1 MACTG
6 SNGSFVRT
14 LGLISIAAFVF
25 AGFQYADEGWK
36 RNLAKNGITIDT
48 RSIPGSAYKEFRA
61 TMVAKTTLAKAVAVM
76 EDIPGYTRWMKDCKE
91 ARELSKV
98 SATSGLIYSLQA
110 TPWPIAER
118 EAVVRYAFNRVKN
131 PPVVRINIEA
141 APSAL
146 PVTPGRVRISRL
158 RGYWNFQE
166 LAPGSVE
173 VTYTL
178 HSEPGGSLPAWAVA
192 GMVAHLPY
200 ETLNKLRAQLEK

>member
-1 MACTG
+1 MTSG
-6 SNGSFVRT
+6 PLR
-14 LGLISIAAFVF
+14 IASVAVF
-25 AGFQYADEGWK
+25 LLFGVQYADEGWHS
-36 RNLAKNGITIDT
+36 NLAKNAIAIDT

-91 ARELSKV
+91 ARVLSKV
-98 SATSGLIYSLQA
+98 SATSGVIYSLQA

-118 EAVVRYAFNRVKN
+118 EAIVRYSFSREKN
-131 PPVVRINIEA
+131 PPAVRIQIEA
-141 APSAL
+141 APNAV

-158 RGYWNFQE
+158 QGYWKFLE
-166 LAPGSVE
+166 VAPGSLE
-173 VTYTL
+173 ITYVL

-200 ETLNKLRAQLEK
+200 ETLSRLRAELEK

>member
-1 MACTG
+1 M
-6 SNGSFVRT
+6 RT
-14 LGLISIAAFVF
+14 LSLACIAVFSF
-25 AGFQYADEGWK
+25 AGFQYADEVWK
-36 RNLAKNGITIDT
+36 RNLAKNGITIET

-61 TMVAKTTLAKAVAVM
+61 TMVVKTSLAKAVAVM
-76 EDIPGYTRWMKDCKE
+76 QDIPGYTRWMKDCKE

-118 EAVVRYAFNRVKN
+118 EAVVRYAFSRVKN
-131 PPVVRINIEA
+131 PPVVRIHIEA
-141 APSAL
+141 AAGVL

-158 RGYWNFQE
+158 KGYWNFWE
-166 LAPGSVE
+166 IVPGSVE
-173 VTYTL
+173 ITYTL